1 MPWRSF
7 HWPGYMKPETA
18 SRAIRRGLIFGT
30 AWPNGAARESNFHD
44 YEMLRIDECPKIET
58 HIVNSGEPLG
68 GAGEPG
74 TPAIAPALANA
85 IFDAT
90 GARVRALPIK
100 NYDFNFRIEE
110 TDEVG

>member
-1 MPWRSF
+1 
-7 HWPGYMKPETA
+7 
-18 SRAIRRGLIFGT
+18 
-30 AWPNGAARESNFHD
+30 
-44 YEMLRIDECPKIET
+44 MLRIDETPKIDT
-58 HIVNSGEPLG
+58 HIVNSGHPAG

-100 NYDFNFRIEE
+100 NYDFSFTIEE
-110 TDEVG
+110 TDELG